1 MIELEDHHLTELA
14 PLTRME
20 KPWGFELL
28 WASTEHYAG
37 KILQINAGGR
47 LSLQYHERKE
57 ESLYLLSGHVR
68 LELELANGGWL
79 DQEVGP
85 GTCIHIAPGRHHRL
99 TAIEVAHVLE
109 VSTPELDDVVRVR
122 DEYGREVFPRAR

>member
-57 ESLYLLSGHVR
+57 ESL
-68 LELELANGGWL
+68 
-79 DQEVGP
+79 
-85 GTCIHIAPGRHHRL
+85 
-99 TAIEVAHVLE
+99 
-109 VSTPELDDVVRVR
+109 
-122 DEYGREVFPRAR
+122 